1 MGWNFGTTIFYGI
14 AVLALLSGAFFS
26 YKSERKQA
34 GMTWMVL
41 LLILMNCYHTF
52 WAAILNVIHI
62 PVNIISM
69 GIIDLLT
76 GGLLWFFIVKK
87 KKWQRYEFAIADAAF
102 LVTAVAIIAVFAKVR
117 YGGMALNIN
126 FLTIDPANHFRAAMD
141 LVETGTVTSMF
152 YETVLN
158 GLLFEFL
165 APFAPVD
172 YFYRFFVLSELIQLL
187 MSAFIFYGIARRLS
201 KDRFGRVAAYV
212 LSFIYMIGYPMCSM
226 LYGFVYLGMGVTV
239 IGMIII
245 LTDVY
250 LKDDMPKWQNIV
262 CLMLGCLAIF
272 ECYVM
277 FMPVT
282 FFALITCIFVK
293 QFKGKKLVSK
303 DTVAICLTVFL
314 FPCIVGFCYTYA
326 GIFTNGV
333 TVSSALVNE
342 GACYRD
348 LFSNFVLFIPLML
361 FGFYGMCRKKENN
374 LVLFLAP
381 YTLLFALYLF
391 LKTVNGQASTYYFYK
406 IHFLLWLIALVLVY
420 YAVVYAEK
428 QTKVLITG
436 SFLMWVF
443 LTGMYLGKIEEK
455 IAMHSELMISTYK
468 AEDFND
474 ILRYNYVS
482 FGMPGYSKEK
492 EELYHW
498 VYNELICKGEEI
510 VPMAGYWEDDL
521 WYQAIS
527 DQRYYGWGQSDPD
540 HTDYFN
546 HLNASD
552 ASYILVLKDS
562 QIYADEQAYFDSLE
576 RIYDTGIGFVARKEL
591 YE

>member
-1 MGWNFGTTIFYGI
+1 MIEWNFGTTIFYGI
-14 AVLALLSGAFFS
+14 AVIALLSGAFVS

-34 GMTWMVL
+34 GMTWLAL

-52 WAAILNVIHI
+52 WAAVLDTIHI
-62 PVNIISM
+62 PVNIISI
-69 GIIDLLT
+69 GIIDLIT
-76 GGLLWFFIVKK
+76 GALFWFFILKK
-87 KKWQRYEFAIADAAF
+87 KKWQKYEFAIADGVF
-102 LVTAVAIIAVFAKVR
+102 IVTVVAILVIFARAR
-117 YGGMALNIN
+117 YGGTAFNIN
-126 FLTIDPANHFRAAMD
+126 FLTIDPASHFRGAMD
-141 LVETGTVTSMF
+141 IVNDGTITMMF
-152 YETVLN
+152 YETVCN
-158 GLLFEFL
+158 ALFIEFC
-165 APFAPVD
+165 APLSTVD
-172 YFYRFFVLSELIQLL
+172 YFYRFFVLSELIQLI
-187 MSAFIFYGIARRLS
+187 MSALIFYGIARRLS
-201 KDRFGRVAAYV
+201 KDRFGRMAAYI

-250 LKDDMPKWQNIV
+250 LKDDMPKWQIIV

-293 QFKGKKLVSK
+293 QLKAKKLVSK

-314 FPCIVGFCYTYA
+314 FPCIVGFYYTYA

-333 TVSSALVNE
+333 TVTSALANE

-348 LFSNFVLFIPLML
+348 LFSNYVLFIPLML
-361 FGFYGMCRKKENN
+361 FGFYGMCKKRENN

-391 LKTVNGQASTYYFYK
+391 FGTMKGKVSTYYFYK
-406 IHFLLWLIALVLVY
+406 IYFLLWLIALVLVY

-428 QTKVLITG
+428 QMKVLITG
-436 SFLMWVF
+436 SFLMWAF
-443 LTGMYLGKIEEK
+443 LTGMYLGKIEER
-455 IAMHSELMISTYK
+455 IAIHNNLLISSYK
-468 AEDFND
+468 AEEFND

-482 FGMPGYSKEK
+482 FGMPGYAKDK

-498 VYNELICKGEEI
+498 VYNELISKGEKI

-521 WYQAIS
+521 WYQAITN
-527 DQRYYGWGQSDPD
+527 QRYYGWGQGDLD

-546 HLNASD
+546 HLNESVAK
-552 ASYILVLKDS
+552 YILVLKDS
-562 QIYADEQAYFDSLE
+562 QIYMDEQSYFESLE
-576 RIYDTGIGFVARKEL
+576 KVYESESGFVAKL
-591 YE
+591 DIY